1 MIIYYDTEG
10 CINVIQKR
18 LSNGLL
24 ARNVTIKKNQKIA
37 TQTVSSFANSVKLS
51 MLADEE
57 AERKHWGI
65 MDVSTLKPGQIC
77 DGMIV
82 GVKNFGIQI
91 SIGHKLIGRCL
102 FKNVTQY
109 FLPAKKSVEICSK
122 YFKKGESLLIL

>member
-51 MLADEE
+51 MLADED

-122 YFKKGESLLIL
+122 YFKKGEFIKIV

>member
-10 CINVIQKR
+10 FINVIQKR

-37 TQTVSSFANSVKLS
+37 TQTVSSFGNSLKLS

-57 AERKHWGI
+57 AQRKHWGI
-65 MDVSTLKPGQIC
+65 MDVTTLKPGQIC

-102 FKNVTQY
+102 FKNATQY
-109 FLPAKKSVEICSK
+109 FLPAQKSVEICSK
-122 YFKKGESLLIL
+122 YFKKGESLLK

>member
-1 MIIYYDTEG
+1 M
-10 CINVIQKR
+10 IQKR

-24 ARNVTIKKNQKIA
+24 ARNLTIKKNQKIA
-37 TQTVSSFANSVKLS
+37 TQTVSSFSSNSIKLS
-51 MLADEE
+51 MFADEE

-65 MDVSTLKPGQIC
+65 MDVSTLKPGQIAE
-77 DGMIV
+77 GMIV

-122 YFKKGESLLIL
+122 YFKKG